1 MSRPAGGEIPA
12 VGAAP
17 VHAGR
22 SRAAMVTPR
31 SVGASRLGQVSRPGT
46 SSGSRAGKES
56 SLTLE
61 RGLAV
66 LQAVADS
73 ESEAPTISDLATAI
87 GASRAAV
94 YRLLVPLQE
103 RGLVRRE
110 GSRVRLGLGML
121 RLAARVLPQLRT
133 MAMPVLRTLAEEL
146 GATAHLTVA
155 DGDEAQAVA
164 VVEPSWTAYHV
175 AYRVGTRHPLHRGA
189 AGRAMTLPASGP
201 PWVSSSGELQQGAYG
216 VSAPLRGVPEL
227 RASVGV
233 IALEPLDESRV
244 GLRVI
249 AAAADLT
256 AALTG

>member
-1 MSRPAGGEIPA
+1 MTRPVRSVSSATPASPRPAG
-12 VGAAP
+12 
-17 VHAGR
+17 R
-22 SRAAMVTPR
+22 
-31 SVGASRLGQVSRPGT
+31 
-46 SSGSRAGKES
+46 ES

-61 RGLAV
+61 RGLAL

-73 ESEAPTISDLATAI
+73 DSEAPTISDLAATI

-110 GSRVRLGLGML
+110 GSRVRLGLGL
-121 RLAARVLPQLRT
+121 LQLAAKVAPQLRH
-133 MAMPVLRTLAEEL
+133 AALPALRELAETI

-175 AYRVGTRHPLHRGA
+175 AYRVGTRHSLRRGA
-189 AGRAMTLPASGP
+189 AGKAIGLRTPDPG
-201 PWVSSSGELQQGAYG
+201 WIGTTGELQTGAYG
-216 VSAPLRGVPEL
+216 IAAPVRGVPGL

-233 IALEPLDESRV
+233 VTFEPLDGDVV
-244 GLRVI
+244 GPQVI
-249 AAAADLT
+249 AAAASV
-256 AALTG
+256 AGALR

>member
-1 MSRPAGGEIPA
+1 
-12 VGAAP
+12 V
-17 VHAGR
+17 
-22 SRAAMVTPR
+22 VTPR
-31 SVGASRLGQVSRPGT
+31 SVGAARLGQVARPGT
-46 SSGSRAGKES
+46 TRTPAHNSRES

-73 ESEAPTISDLATAI
+73 ESEAPTISDLATAV

-121 RLAARVLPQLRT
+121 RLAARVVPQLR
-133 MAMPVLRTLAEEL
+133 MVAAPMLRTLAEEV

-155 DGDEAQAVA
+155 EGDEAQAIA

-175 AYRVGTRHPLHRGA
+175 AYRVGSRHPLDRGA
-189 AGRAMTLPASGP
+189 AGRAILLPANGA
-201 PWVSSSGELQQGAYG
+201 PWATSTGELQAGACG
-216 VSAPLRGVPEL
+216 IAAPVRGVPEL
-227 RASVGV
+227 RASIGVVAMQRLDDAEVGPKV
-233 IALEPLDESRV
+233 VR
-244 GLRVI
+244 
-249 AAAADLT
+249 AAADLT
-256 AALTG
+256 EALR

>member
-1 MSRPAGGEIPA
+1 MTRP
-12 VGAAP
+12 V
-17 VHAGR
+17 
-22 SRAAMVTPR
+22 R
-31 SVGASRLGQVSRPGT
+31 SVSSTPSASPRP
-46 SSGSRAGKES
+46 AGKES

-61 RGLAV
+61 RGLAL

-73 ESEAPTISDLATAI
+73 ESEAPTISDLAATI

-110 GSRVRLGLGML
+110 GSRVRLGLGLLQLAAKVAPQL
-121 RLAARVLPQLRT
+121 RLAALPALRE
-133 MAMPVLRTLAEEL
+133 LAETV

-175 AYRVGTRHPLHRGA
+175 AYRVGTRHSLRRGA
-189 AGRAMTLPASGP
+189 AGKAIGLRPGGP
-201 PWVSSSGELQQGAYG
+201 GWIATTGELQTGAHG
-216 VSAPLRGVPEL
+216 ISAPVRGVPGL

-233 IALEPLDESRV
+233 VTFEPLDGDVV
-244 GLRVI
+244 GPQVINAAIAVANALR
-249 AAAADLT
+249 
-256 AALTG
+256 